1 MAVIHCRIITPTGLY
16 KECNTSI
23 LNIVSTSGQMGIL
36 PRHVPLVTMLA
47 ISKMALVEEQGRET
61 YTIGG
66 GMLYF
71 RDDEATILVDSIENI
86 KDIDIERAQRA
97 KERAERRLAAKN
109 EKIDMARAEAAL
121 KRALNR
127 LSA

>member
-1 MAVIHCRIITPTGLY
+1 MAMIHCRIITPTGLY

-23 LNIVSTSGQMGIL
+23 LNIVATSGQMGIL
-36 PRHVPLVTMLA
+36 PRHIPIVTMLK

-71 RDDEATILVDSIENI
+71 KDDEATILVDSIENV
-86 KDIDIERAQRA
+86 KDIDTERALRA
-97 KERAERRLAAKN
+97 KERAERRIASKDA
-109 EKIDMARAEAAL
+109 KIDMARAEAAL
-121 KRALNR
+121 KRAVNR
-127 LSA
+127 LS